1 MIRRHHQIYI
11 WEERETF
18 VVNNLL
24 QRNGSTDDMP
34 TSIELFLESFFDM
47 FCCIFQI
54 GYLSFDHLVVHVLG
68 NQKCIVFHF

>member
-24 QRNGSTDDMP
+24 QRNGST
-34 TSIELFLESFFDM
+34 ELSRFKFKRNGDKLAQNIISARR
-47 FCCIFQI
+47 
-54 GYLSFDHLVVHVLG
+54 
-68 NQKCIVFHF
+68 